1 VKSNSPNDLEHILHN
16 MILSSDSINEITKEH
31 TPNKDSL
38 TITSPT
44 NDATICKKDLHDY
57 YLKVS

>member
-1 VKSNSPNDLEHILHN
+1 